1 MSGVRAAP
9 TWHGFNAPPFHGRS
23 ALTEREGLLKSIN
36 GSFALICVSAALFS
50 FPSSLSAAHLLVEFI
65 H

>member
-1 MSGVRAAP
+1 MSGVRTAS
-9 TWHGFNAPPFHGRS
+9 TWHTFNAPPFRGRP
-23 ALTEREGLLKSIN
+23 ALTEIEGLLNSIN